1 MITNRGREYMK
12 KNKKTLIAAI
22 PLFLI
27 VILVFAGFG
36 VWKKYRDTL
45 MQNQEEQMLLTT
57 RILSENMAMSTEE
70 YEESLSFLAKTAENR
85 PQDEAKQL
93 YREFI
98 DTQTSFI
105 TNLYLEDEQGKLSES
120 VKDVQIVSSQLLT
133 QSSAKNSIYMEKDT
147 SGKIYN
153 VYKRVLKDGRKIC
166 LMIDAEK
173 YYQKLI
179 SGIHIGTN
187 GYIVVKDAE
196 GTIIMHPKKEQWG
209 IPVIAGRK
217 KMYPDLDYS
226 SLEKMIEDQ
235 KKRKEGISHYYS
247 YWWTNEERPR
257 VQKIS
262 AYSPVQIGDSFWVVS
277 AVIDYDDLYEPIA
290 EGFLKM
296 VCIFVGI
303 LLAAGIAVVLFGRV
317 MRDMR
322 RAVREI
328 NDLKELN
335 EQLEKMHRSE
345 QSIAH
350 QQRLQIMGT
359 MTGGIAHEF
368 NNFLTPIMGYAELLM
383 MELPEGSEEQD
394 SAKEI
399 YEASE
404 KAKDVVRQI
413 SSLSR
418 KNVETVYKNISIKK
432 FMTRAERMMESVCTP
447 LIHMESEF
455 RVDDEMI
462 LGNATQLNQVLLNV
476 CVNAVHA
483 IGKNQGNIKIS
494 CHSEEKEKLDQGVI
508 EKLSDVWKKYIHIQV
523 KDNGCGMD
531 KETLRQIF
539 DPFFTT
545 KKGGEGTGLGLALAE
560 QIITSHKGYIY
571 AESKKGEGSTFHIY
585 LPVLDTEH
593 MPQIVQNIPR
603 KDYRIVV
610 ADDNAKVLQLLKKN
624 FEKIG
629 IQIQT
634 CMKREELQ
642 KCLEQQEADVLVVDE
657 TMEDCSGVDFC
668 MSLAGRYPDM
678 LKLIIIDGVSR
689 EVAEARQKGII
700 DGYVEKP
707 VSDTAILEAIR
718 NRANQPI

>member
-1 MITNRGREYMK
+1 MK

-57 RILSENMAMSTEE
+57 RILSENMAMSAEE

-147 SGKIYN
+147 GGKIYN
-153 VYKRVLKDGRKIC
+153 VYKRSLKDGRKIC

-247 YWWTNEERPR
+247 YWWANEERPR

-483 IGKNQGNIKIS
+483 IGKNQGNIRIS
-494 CHSEEKEKLDQGVI
+494 CHSEEKEKLAQGVI

-642 KCLEQQEADVLVVDE
+642 KCLEQQQADVLVVDE

-689 EVAEARQKGII
+689 EMAEARQKGII

>member
-57 RILSENMAMSTEE
+57 RILSENMAMSAEE

-98 DTQTSFI
+98 DPQTSFI
-105 TNLYLEDEQGKLSES
+105 TNLYLEDEQGKLSER

-133 QSSAKNSIYMEKDT
+133 QSSVKNSIYMEKDT
-147 SGKIYN
+147 DGKIYN
-153 VYKRVLKDGRKIC
+153 VYKRILKDGRKIC

-462 LGNATQLNQVLLNV
+462 LGNVTQLNQVLLNV

-483 IGKNQGNIKIS
+483 IGKNQGNIRIS
-494 CHSEEKEKLDQGVI
+494 CHSEEKEKLAQGVI

-718 NRANQPI
+718 NRANQPV

>member
-57 RILSENMAMSTEE
+57 RILSENMAMSAEE

-133 QSSAKNSIYMEKDT
+133 QSSAKNSIYMEKDIG
-147 SGKIYN
+147 GKIYN

-455 RVDDEMI
+455 RVDDEKI

-483 IGKNQGNIKIS
+483 IGKNQGNIRIS
-494 CHSEEKEKLDQGVI
+494 CHSEEKEKLAQGVI

-718 NRANQPI
+718 NRANQPV

>member
-1 MITNRGREYMK
+1 MK

-57 RILSENMAMSTEE
+57 RILSENMAMSAEE

-98 DTQTSFI
+98 DPQTSFI

-120 VKDVQIVSSQLLT
+120 IKDVQIVSSQLLT
-133 QSSAKNSIYMEKDT
+133 QSSVKNSIYMEKDT
-147 SGKIYN
+147 DGKIYN
-153 VYKRVLKDGRKIC
+153 VYKRILKDERKIC

-462 LGNATQLNQVLLNV
+462 LGNVTQLNQVLLNV

-483 IGKNQGNIKIS
+483 IGKNQGNIRIS
-494 CHSEEKEKLDQGVI
+494 CHSEEKEKLAQGVI

-718 NRANQPI
+718 NCASRPV

>member
-57 RILSENMAMSTEE
+57 RILSENMAMSAEE

-98 DTQTSFI
+98 DPQTSFI

-147 SGKIYN
+147 GGKIYN

-462 LGNATQLNQVLLNV
+462 LGNVTQLNQVLLNV

-483 IGKNQGNIKIS
+483 IGKNQGNIRIS
-494 CHSEEKEKLDQGVI
+494 CHSEEKEKLAQGVI

-545 KKGGEGTGLGLALAE
+545 KKGGEDTGLGLALAE

-718 NRANQPI
+718 NRASQPI

>member
-1 MITNRGREYMK
+1 MK

-483 IGKNQGNIKIS
+483 IGKNQGNIRIS

-718 NRANQPI
+718 NRANQPV

>member
-1 MITNRGREYMK
+1 MK

-57 RILSENMAMSTEE
+57 RILSENMAMSAEE

-120 VKDVQIVSSQLLT
+120 IKDVQIVSSQLLT
-133 QSSAKNSIYMEKDT
+133 QSSVKNSIYMEKDT
-147 SGKIYN
+147 DGKIYN
-153 VYKRVLKDGRKIC
+153 VYKRILKDGRKIC
-166 LMIDAEK
+166 LMINAEK

-303 LLAAGIAVVLFGRV
+303 LLAAGIAVVLFGKV

-350 QQRLQIMGT
+350 LQRLQIMGT

-494 CHSEEKEKLDQGVI
+494 CHSEEKEKLAQGVI

-700 DGYVEKP
+700 DRYVEKP

>member
-1 MITNRGREYMK
+1 MK

-483 IGKNQGNIKIS
+483 IGKNQGNIRIS

-585 LPVLDTEH
+585 LPLLDTEH

>member
-147 SGKIYN
+147 GGKIYN

-217 KMYPDLDYS
+217 KMYPDLD
-226 SLEKMIEDQ
+226 

-432 FMTRAERMMESVCTP
+432 FMTRAERMMESVCTS

-494 CHSEEKEKLDQGVI
+494 CHSEEKEKLAQGVI

-718 NRANQPI
+718 NRASQPV

>member
-1 MITNRGREYMK
+1 MK

-57 RILSENMAMSTEE
+57 RILSENMAMSAEE

-98 DTQTSFI
+98 DPQTSFI

-120 VKDVQIVSSQLLT
+120 IKDVQIVSSQLLT
-133 QSSAKNSIYMEKDT
+133 QSSVKNSIYMEKDT
-147 SGKIYN
+147 DGKIYN
-153 VYKRVLKDGRKIC
+153 VYKRILKDGRKIC

-462 LGNATQLNQVLLNV
+462 LGNVTQLNQVLLNV

-483 IGKNQGNIKIS
+483 IGKNQGNIRIS
-494 CHSEEKEKLDQGVI
+494 CHSEEKEKLAQGVI

-718 NRANQPI
+718 NRANQPV

>member
-1 MITNRGREYMK
+1 MK

-57 RILSENMAMSTEE
+57 RILSENMAMSAEE

-98 DTQTSFI
+98 DPQTSFI

-120 VKDVQIVSSQLLT
+120 IKDVQIVSSQLLT

-147 SGKIYN
+147 DGKIYN
-153 VYKRVLKDGRKIC
+153 VYKRILKDGRKIC

-483 IGKNQGNIKIS
+483 IGKNQGNIRIS
-494 CHSEEKEKLDQGVI
+494 CHSEEKEKLAQGVI

-545 KKGGEGTGLGLALAE
+545 KKGGEDTGLGLALAE

-642 KCLEQQEADVLVVDE
+642 KCLEQQQADVLVVDE

-718 NRANQPI
+718 NCASRPV

>member
-1 MITNRGREYMK
+1 MK

-45 MQNQEEQMLLTT
+45 MQNQEEQMLLIT

-147 SGKIYN
+147 GGKIYN

-432 FMTRAERMMESVCTP
+432 FMTRAERMMESVCTS

-494 CHSEEKEKLDQGVI
+494 CHSEEKEKLAQGVI

-718 NRANQPI
+718 NRANQPV

>member
-1 MITNRGREYMK
+1 MK

-147 SGKIYN
+147 GGKFYN

-247 YWWTNEERPR
+247 YWWTNEKRPR

-455 RVDDEMI
+455 CVDDEMI

-483 IGKNQGNIKIS
+483 IGKNQGNIRIS
-494 CHSEEKEKLDQGVI
+494 CHSEEKEKLAQGVI

-700 DGYVEKP
+700 DGYAEKP

-718 NRANQPI
+718 NRASQPV

>member
-1 MITNRGREYMK
+1 MK

-147 SGKIYN
+147 GGKIYN

-247 YWWTNEERPR
+247 YWWTNEKRPR

-317 MRDMR
+317 IRDMR

-432 FMTRAERMMESVCTP
+432 FMTRAERTMESVCTP

-455 RVDDEMI
+455 CVDDEMI
-462 LGNATQLNQVLLNV
+462 LGNATQLNQVFLNV

-483 IGKNQGNIKIS
+483 IGKNQGNIRIS
-494 CHSEEKEKLDQGVI
+494 CHSEEKEKLAQGVI

>member
-1 MITNRGREYMK
+1 MK

-147 SGKIYN
+147 GGKIYN

-247 YWWTNEERPR
+247 YWWTNEKRPR

-350 QQRLQIMGT
+350 QQRLQIMGI

-455 RVDDEMI
+455 CVDDEMI

-483 IGKNQGNIKIS
+483 IGKNQGNIRIS
-494 CHSEEKEKLDQGVI
+494 CHSEEKEKLAQGVI

-718 NRANQPI
+718 NRANQPV

>member
-1 MITNRGREYMK
+1 MK

-57 RILSENMAMSTEE
+57 RILSENMAMSAEE

-303 LLAAGIAVVLFGRV
+303 LLAAGIAVVLFGKV

-494 CHSEEKEKLDQGVI
+494 CHSEEKEKLAQGVI

-603 KDYRIVV
+603 KDSRIVV

>member
-27 VILVFAGFG
+27 VIFVFAGFG

-45 MQNQEEQMLLTT
+45 MQNQEEQMLLIT

-105 TNLYLEDEQGKLSES
+105 SNLYLEDEQGKLSES

-147 SGKIYN
+147 GGKIYN

-166 LMIDAEK
+166 LMIDTEK

-247 YWWTNEERPR
+247 YWWTNEKRPR

-455 RVDDEMI
+455 CVDDEMI

-483 IGKNQGNIKIS
+483 IGKNQGNIRIS
-494 CHSEEKEKLDQGVI
+494 CHSEEKEKLAQGVI

>member
-1 MITNRGREYMK
+1 MK

-27 VILVFAGFG
+27 VVLVFTGIG

-45 MQNQEEQMLLTT
+45 MENQENQLLLTT
-57 RILSENMAMSTEE
+57 RILSENMAMSAEE
-70 YEESLSFLAKTAENR
+70 YEESLKFFAGIAQRRSG
-85 PQDEAKQL
+85 DEAKEL
-93 YREFI
+93 YKEFI
-98 DTQTSFI
+98 DTQDSFI
-105 TNLYLEDEQGKLSES
+105 CNLYLEDEEGKLTDS
-120 VKDVQIVSSQLLT
+120 VKNIEIASTQLLT
-133 QSSAKNSIYMEKDT
+133 QSSEKNSIYMEKD
-147 SGKIYN
+147 SNGKIYN
-153 VYKRVLKDGRKIC
+153 VYKRTLENGGKIC

-173 YYQKLI
+173 YYLKLI

-187 GYIVVKDAE
+187 GYIVIKNSE
-196 GTIIMHPKKEQWG
+196 GTIIMHPDEDQWG
-209 IPVIAGRK
+209 IPVIDGRQE
-217 KMYPDLDYS
+217 MYPDLDYD
-226 SLEKMIEDQ
+226 SLEKMVEEQ
-235 KKRKEGISHYYS
+235 NSGKEGISDYYS
-247 YWWTNEERPR
+247 YWWTNPKHTR
-257 VQKIS
+257 VRKIS
-262 AYSPVQIGDSFWVVS
+262 AYSPVEMGDSFWVVS
-277 AVIDYDDLYEPIA
+277 AVIDYDDLYAPIA
-290 EGFLKM
+290 EGFLKI
-296 VCIFVGI
+296 VAIFAGILAAVGI
-303 LLAAGIAVVLFGRV
+303 SVFLFWRV
-317 MRDMR
+317 MKDMR
-322 RAVREI
+322 RAAREI
-328 NDLKELN
+328 SDLKELN

-345 QSIAH
+345 ENIAH

-383 MELPEGSEEQD
+383 MELPEGSDEQD

-399 YEASE
+399 YDASE

-418 KNVETVYKNISIKK
+418 KNVETVYKSIPMKK
-432 FMTRAERMMESVCTP
+432 LMTRALKMIESVCTP
-447 LIHMESEF
+447 QVHLESDLQIE
-455 RVDDEMI
+455 EEQI
-462 LGNATQLNQVLLNV
+462 LGNSTQLNQVLLNI

-483 IGKNQGNIKIS
+483 IGKNPGTIHVS
-494 CHSEEKEKLDQGVI
+494 CRAEKKEEVSAAAA
-508 EKLSDVWKKYIHIQV
+508 EKLSGAWENFIHIQIR
-523 KDNGCGMD
+523 DDGCGMD

-560 QIITSHKGYIY
+560 QIITSHKGYLY
-571 AESKKGEGSTFHIY
+571 AESEKGIGSTFHIY

-593 MPQIVQNIPR
+593 MPQTVQNISR
-603 KDYRIVV
+603 KDYQIVV

-629 IQIQT
+629 IQIRT

-642 KCLEQQEADVLVVDE
+642 KCLEEQEADVLVVDE

-668 MSLAGRYPDM
+668 MSLAGKYPDM

-689 EVAEARQKGII
+689 GVAEAQQKGII

-718 NRANQPI
+718 KRANRSV

>member
-1 MITNRGREYMK
+1 MK

-57 RILSENMAMSTEE
+57 RIRSENMAMSAEE
-70 YEESLSFLAKTAENR
+70 YEESLSLLAKTAENR
-85 PQDEAKQL
+85 QQDEAKQL

-98 DTQTSFI
+98 DPQTSFI

-120 VKDVQIVSSQLLT
+120 IKDVQIVSSQLLT
-133 QSSAKNSIYMEKDT
+133 QSSVKNSIYMEKDT
-147 SGKIYN
+147 DGKIYN
-153 VYKRVLKDGRKIC
+153 VYKRILKDGRKIC

-455 RVDDEMI
+455 CVDDEMI

-483 IGKNQGNIKIS
+483 IGKNQGNIRIS
-494 CHSEEKEKLDQGVI
+494 CHSEEKEKLAQGVI

-642 KCLEQQEADVLVVDE
+642 KCLEQQEADVLVVD
-657 TMEDCSGVDFC
+657 
-668 MSLAGRYPDM
+668 
-678 LKLIIIDGVSR
+678 
-689 EVAEARQKGII
+689 
-700 DGYVEKP
+700 GYVEKP
-707 VSDTAILEAIR
+707 VADTAILEAIR
-718 NRANQPI
+718 NCASRPV

>member
-1 MITNRGREYMK
+1 MK

-45 MQNQEEQMLLTT
+45 MKNQEEQMLLTT

-322 RAVREI
+322 RVVREI

-494 CHSEEKEKLDQGVI
+494 CHSEEKEKLAQGVI

>member
-105 TNLYLEDEQGKLSES
+105 TNLYLEDEQGKFSES

-483 IGKNQGNIKIS
+483 IGKNQGNIRIS

-585 LPVLDTEH
+585 LPLLDTEH

>member
-12 KNKKTLIAAI
+12 KNKKTLIVAI

-57 RILSENMAMSTEE
+57 RILSENMAMSAGE

-147 SGKIYN
+147 GEKIYN

-247 YWWTNEERPR
+247 YWWTNEERPK

-483 IGKNQGNIKIS
+483 IGKNQGNIRIS
-494 CHSEEKEKLDQGVI
+494 CHSEEKEKLAQGVI

-545 KKGGEGTGLGLALAE
+545 KKGGEGTGLGLALVE

-718 NRANQPI
+718 NRANQPV

>member
-1 MITNRGREYMK
+1 MK

-45 MQNQEEQMLLTT
+45 MQNQEEQMLLIT

-147 SGKIYN
+147 GGKIYN

-262 AYSPVQIGDSFWVVS
+262 AYSPIQIGDSFWVVS

-432 FMTRAERMMESVCTP
+432 FMTRAERMMESVCTS

-494 CHSEEKEKLDQGVI
+494 CHSEEKEKLAQGVI

-718 NRANQPI
+718 NRASQPV

>member
-1 MITNRGREYMK
+1 MK

-57 RILSENMAMSTEE
+57 RILSENMAMSAEE

-98 DTQTSFI
+98 DPQTSFI

-120 VKDVQIVSSQLLT
+120 IKDVQIVSSQLLT
-133 QSSAKNSIYMEKDT
+133 QSSVKNSIYMEKDT
-147 SGKIYN
+147 DGKIYN
-153 VYKRVLKDGRKIC
+153 VYKRILKDERKIC

-483 IGKNQGNIKIS
+483 IGKNQGNIRIS
-494 CHSEEKEKLDQGVI
+494 CHSEEKEKLAQGVI

-642 KCLEQQEADVLVVDE
+642 KCLEQQQADVLVVDE

-718 NRANQPI
+718 NCASQPV

>member
-1 MITNRGREYMK
+1 
-12 KNKKTLIAAI
+12 
-22 PLFLI
+22 
-27 VILVFAGFG
+27 
-36 VWKKYRDTL
+36 
-45 MQNQEEQMLLTT
+45 MLLTT
-57 RILSENMAMSTEE
+57 RILSENMAMSAEE

-98 DTQTSFI
+98 DPQTSFI

-120 VKDVQIVSSQLLT
+120 IKDVQIVSSQLLT
-133 QSSAKNSIYMEKDT
+133 QSSVKNSIYMEKDT
-147 SGKIYN
+147 DGKIYN
-153 VYKRVLKDGRKIC
+153 VYKRILKDGRKIC

-462 LGNATQLNQVLLNV
+462 LGNVTQLNQVLLNV

-483 IGKNQGNIKIS
+483 IGKNQGNIRIS
-494 CHSEEKEKLDQGVI
+494 CHSEEKEKLAQGVI

-545 KKGGEGTGLGLALAE
+545 KKGGEDTGLGLALAE

-718 NRANQPI
+718 NCASRPV

>member
-57 RILSENMAMSTEE
+57 RILSENMAMSAEE

-147 SGKIYN
+147 DGKIYN

-455 RVDDEMI
+455 RVDDEKI

-483 IGKNQGNIKIS
+483 IGKNQGNIRIS
-494 CHSEEKEKLDQGVI
+494 CHSEEKEKLAQGVI

-718 NRANQPI
+718 NRANQPV

>member
-1 MITNRGREYMK
+1 MK

-57 RILSENMAMSTEE
+57 RILSENMAMSAEE

-98 DTQTSFI
+98 DPQTSFI

-120 VKDVQIVSSQLLT
+120 IKDVQIVSSQLLT
-133 QSSAKNSIYMEKDT
+133 QSSVKNSIYMEKDT
-147 SGKIYN
+147 DGKIYN
-153 VYKRVLKDGRKIC
+153 VYKRILKDGRKIC

-335 EQLEKMHRSE
+335 EQLEKMHRNE

-462 LGNATQLNQVLLNV
+462 LGNVTQLNQVLLNV

-483 IGKNQGNIKIS
+483 IGKNQGNIRIS
-494 CHSEEKEKLDQGVI
+494 CHSEEKEKLAQGVI

-718 NRANQPI
+718 NCASRPV

>member
-1 MITNRGREYMK
+1 MITTRDEEDMK

-27 VILVFAGFG
+27 VVLVFTGIG

-45 MQNQEEQMLLTT
+45 MENQENQLLLTT
-57 RILSENMAMSTEE
+57 RILSENMAMSAEE
-70 YEESLSFLAKTAENR
+70 YEESLKFLAGIAQR
-85 PQDEAKQL
+85 RSGDEAKEL
-93 YREFI
+93 YKEFI
-98 DTQTSFI
+98 DTQDSFI
-105 TNLYLEDEQGKLSES
+105 CNLYLEDEEGKLTDS
-120 VKDVQIVSSQLLT
+120 VKNIEIASTQLLT
-133 QSSAKNSIYMEKDT
+133 QSSEKNSIYMEKD
-147 SGKIYN
+147 SNGKIYN
-153 VYKRVLKDGRKIC
+153 VYKRTLENGGKIC

-173 YYQKLI
+173 YYLKLI

-187 GYIVVKDAE
+187 GYIVIKNSE
-196 GTIIMHPKKEQWG
+196 GTIIMHPDEDQWG
-209 IPVIAGRK
+209 IPVIGGRQE
-217 KMYPDLDYS
+217 MYPDLDYD
-226 SLEKMIEDQ
+226 SLEKMVEEQ
-235 KKRKEGISHYYS
+235 NSGKEGISDYYS
-247 YWWTNEERPR
+247 YWWTNPKHTR
-257 VQKIS
+257 VRKIS
-262 AYSPVQIGDSFWVVS
+262 AYSPVEMGDSFWVVS
-277 AVIDYDDLYEPIA
+277 AVIDYDDLYAPIA
-290 EGFLKM
+290 EGFLKI
-296 VCIFVGI
+296 VAIFAGILAAVGI
-303 LLAAGIAVVLFGRV
+303 SVFLFWRV
-317 MRDMR
+317 MKDMR
-322 RAVREI
+322 RAAREI

-345 QSIAH
+345 ENIAH

-383 MELPEGSEEQD
+383 MELPEGSDEQD

-399 YEASE
+399 YDASE

-418 KNVETVYKNISIKK
+418 KNVETVYKSIPMKK
-432 FMTRAERMMESVCTP
+432 LMTRALKMIESVCTP
-447 LIHMESEF
+447 QVHLESDLQIE
-455 RVDDEMI
+455 EENI
-462 LGNATQLNQVLLNV
+462 LGNSTQLNQVLLNI

-483 IGKNQGNIKIS
+483 IGKNPGTIHVS
-494 CHSEEKEKLDQGVI
+494 CRAEKKEEVSAAAA
-508 EKLSDVWKKYIHIQV
+508 EKLSGAWENFIHIQIQ
-523 KDNGCGMD
+523 DDGCGMD

-560 QIITSHKGYIY
+560 QIITSHKGYLY
-571 AESKKGEGSTFHIY
+571 AESEKGVGSTFHIY

-593 MPQIVQNIPR
+593 MPQTVQNISR
-603 KDYRIVV
+603 KDYQIVV

-629 IQIQT
+629 IQIRT

-642 KCLEQQEADVLVVDE
+642 KCLEEQEADVLVVDE

-668 MSLAGRYPDM
+668 MSLAGKYPDM

-689 EVAEARQKGII
+689 GVAEAQQKGII

-718 NRANQPI
+718 KKANRSV

>member
-1 MITNRGREYMK
+1 MK

-27 VILVFAGFG
+27 VTLVLTGIG

-45 MQNQEEQMLLTT
+45 MKNQENQLLLTT
-57 RILSENMAMSTEE
+57 RILSENMAMSAEE
-70 YEESLSFLAKTAENR
+70 YEESLKFLAGIAENR
-85 PQDEAKQL
+85 SEEEAKAL
-93 YREFI
+93 YKEFI
-98 DTQTSFI
+98 DTQDSFI
-105 TNLYLEDEQGKLSES
+105 CNLYLEDESGKMTENVKNIEIES
-120 VKDVQIVSSQLLT
+120 GQLLT
-133 QSSAKNSIYMEKDT
+133 QSSEKNSIYMEKDS

-153 VYKRVLKDGRKIC
+153 VYKRTLENGGKIC

-173 YYQKLI
+173 YYLKLI

-187 GYIVVKDAE
+187 GYIVVKNSE
-196 GTIIMHPKKEQWG
+196 GTIIMHPDEEQWG
-209 IPVIAGRK
+209 IPVIDGRQE
-217 KMYPDLDYS
+217 MYPDLDYE
-226 SLEKMIEDQ
+226 SLEKMVEEQ
-235 KKRKEGISHYYS
+235 NSGKEGISDYYS
-247 YWWTNEERPR
+247 YWWTNSKRPR
-257 VQKIS
+257 VRKIS
-262 AYSPVQIGDSFWVVS
+262 AYSPVEMGESFWVVS
-277 AVIDYDDLYEPIA
+277 AVIDYEDLYAPIA
-290 EGFLKM
+290 EGFLKI
-296 VCIFVGI
+296 VFIFIGILAAVGI
-303 LLAAGIAVVLFGRV
+303 SVFLFWRV
-317 MRDMR
+317 MKDMR
-322 RAVREI
+322 RAAREI

-345 QSIAH
+345 ENIAH

-383 MELPEGSEEQD
+383 MELPEGSDEQD

-399 YEASE
+399 YDASE

-418 KNVETVYKNISIKK
+418 KNVETVYKSIPMKK
-432 FMTRAERMMESVCTP
+432 LMTRAIKMIESVCTP
-447 LIHMESEF
+447 QVHLES
-455 RVDDEMI
+455 DIQIGDENI
-462 LGNATQLNQVLLNV
+462 LGNSTQLNQVLLNI

-483 IGKNQGNIKIS
+483 IGKEQGTLLVSCSAEAKEKIS
-494 CHSEEKEKLDQGVI
+494 AVAA
-508 EKLSDVWKKYIHIQV
+508 EKLSEAWENYIHIQIT
-523 KDNGCGMD
+523 DDGCGMD

-560 QIITSHKGYIY
+560 QIIVSHKGYLY
-571 AESKKGEGSTFHIY
+571 AESEKGVGSTFHIY
-585 LPVLDTEH
+585 LPVLDMEH
-593 MPQIVQNIPR
+593 MPQTVQNISR
-603 KDYRIVV
+603 KDYQIVV
-610 ADDNAKVLQLLKKN
+610 ADDNAKVLQMLKKN

-629 IQIQT
+629 IQIRT
-634 CMKREELQ
+634 CMKWEELQ
-642 KCLEQQEADVLVVDE
+642 KCLEEQEADVLVVDE

-689 EVAEARQKGII
+689 EVVEARQKGII

-718 NRANQPI
+718 NRANRSV